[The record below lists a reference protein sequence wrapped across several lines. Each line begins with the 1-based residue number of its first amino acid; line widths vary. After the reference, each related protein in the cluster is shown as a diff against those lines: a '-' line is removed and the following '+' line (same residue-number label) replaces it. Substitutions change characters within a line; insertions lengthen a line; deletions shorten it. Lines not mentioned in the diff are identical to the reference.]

1 MSNPGIDQGSD
12 GRGDALAAV
21 VTRWNGDSRIGPL
34 LSAADRALL
43 IIDPSA
49 KFVLHASPA
58 ALQLRSGIASTD
70 GRLDAALG
78 LGAQIHRIGL
88 DIERPALARLQL
100 DRRRLKP
107 PVTCLVVQAPG
118 QDGLV
123 TALFPVGQIPRL
135 RPLAETKPEAE
146 SVVRLPS
153 PAHED
158 RLLAMPEP
166 TPGLG
171 IELAPNSG
179 NPSRFTWRSDGNGDI
194 QAISGPAGPVVRAV
208 MAGRSWQALA
218 QSRVLADA
226 EGLLAALAERRTFRA
241 IPLVLRRPGT
251 SQPLEVEFSG
261 APLARADQ
269 PFAGYGGFGLLR
281 PMAIEDLSTEAP
293 LPEEEGSASHP
304 VSAAIVAGSD
314 EDAAP
319 QVARGQT
326 DDEAP
331 IPVDSLLSGDEHDAF
346 REIARALG
354 ARFSGDALPDVRK
367 PEGPGAAVMPFPRS
381 AMRSPDVPSRP
392 DAAVGGTAAILDR
405 LPAAILI
412 CRDGVPLFANRSL
425 LDLTGFDTLTEIDA
439 SGGSTRLFHGLST
452 DELTRSDTPVLLARR
467 EGGSIEVSV
476 ARSTIVWEA
485 ASAELLLMRE
495 VGTSAADPAT
505 AALQVAEAMAQ
516 DVAGRRSREATA
528 VLDSLE
534 DGILAVDPEGRILS
548 LNRRAT
554 AMFGLDPREV
564 VGGGIATLFAPE
576 SAAEILVALREF
588 DRAETK
594 PRRVF
599 AKGGSGL
606 LPVSLRMLALRQGPE
621 RRAVLV
627 LREAPR
633 PAEDQAEAGRR
644 AAEATSALRSE
655 VLAKISHE
663 IRTPMTGILGFADMM
678 LAEQFGPFENER
690 YRGCLRDIRASG
702 EHVLNVVTDLLDL
715 ASIEAGR
722 RDLAF
727 TDVPLNEIVS
737 NCVTEMQPQAARDRI
752 VIRTSFSQNLTRL
765 VADERSVRQAALN
778 VISNALRFTE
788 AGGQVIVSTTMADRG
803 EIALRV
809 RDTGIG
815 MTADE
820 IAAALEPYRD
830 AAAPFPK
837 SGTGLGLTITKALV
851 EANHGRFRITSRK
864 DEGTLVEMLFPAE
877 QALSA

>member
-12 GRGDALAAV
+12 DQADALAAV
-21 VTRWNGDSRIGPL
+21 ATRWNGDSRIGPL
-34 LSAADRALL
+34 LSTVDRAFL
-43 IIDPSA
+43 IFDPSA
-49 KFVLHASPA
+49 EFVLHASPA
-58 ALQLRSGIASTD
+58 ALQLRDGIAAAD

-78 LGAQIHRIGL
+78 LSTQIHRAGL
-88 DIERPALARLQL
+88 DVERPVLARLQL

-107 PVTCLVVQAPG
+107 QVTCLVVQAPG
-118 QDGLV
+118 RDGMV
-123 TALFPVGQIPRL
+123 IALFPVGQIPRL
-135 RPLAETKPEAE
+135 RPFAETKPTAQ
-146 SVVRLPS
+146 SVLRLPS
-153 PAHED
+153 HEP
-158 RLLAMPEP
+158 RRIAEPEP
-166 TPGLG
+166 SVGPD
-171 IELAPNSG
+171 IELAPGSG
-179 NPSRFTWRSDGNGDI
+179 SPPRFTWRSDGNGCI
-194 QAISGPAGPVVRAV
+194 RAVSGPAGPVVRAV
-208 MAGRSWQALA
+208 MAGRSWHDLA

-241 IPLVLRRPGT
+241 IPLVLRRPGS
-251 SQPLEVEFSG
+251 SQPLEVEVSG

-281 PMAIEDLSTEAP
+281 PLAVEELPTEDP
-293 LPEEEGSASHP
+293 LPVEEGSDVQP
-304 VSAAIVAGSD
+304 EPAAVVLVSD
-314 EDAAP
+314 ENPAP
-319 QVARGQT
+319 QVARGHT

-331 IPVDSLLSGDEHDAF
+331 ALADSLLSGDEHDAF

-354 ARFSGDALPDVRK
+354 ARFSGDALPDVHR

-381 AMRSPDVPSRP
+381 AMRAAEAPSRS
-392 DAAVGGTAAILDR
+392 DAADGGTAAILDR
-405 LPAAILI
+405 LPAAVLI

-425 LDLTGFDTLTEIDA
+425 LDLTGFESLAEIDA
-439 SGGSTRLFHGLST
+439 SGGLTRLFHGLSPE
-452 DELTRSDTPVLLARR
+452 DLTRSDTPVPLARR

-476 ARSTIVWEA
+476 KRSTIVWEEA
-485 ASAELLLMRE
+485 AAELVMMRE
-495 VGTSAADPAT
+495 AGASAADPAT
-505 AALQVAEAMAQ
+505 AALQVARAMAQ
-516 DVAGRRSREATA
+516 DVAVRRSGEASA

-534 DGILAVDPEGRILS
+534 DGILAVDPGGRILS
-548 LNRRAT
+548 LNRRAA

-564 VGGGIATLFAPE
+564 VGGGIASLFAPE
-576 SAAEILVALREF
+576 SAAEILMALREP
-588 DRAETK
+588 DAAEAK

-599 AKGGSGL
+599 AKGGAGL
-606 LPVSLRMLALRQGPE
+606 LPVSLRLLALRQGPE
-621 RRAVLV
+621 RRVVLV

-663 IRTPMTGILGFADMM
+663 IRTPMTGILGFADVM

-690 YRGCLRDIRASG
+690 YRECLHDIRASG

-765 VADERSVRQAALN
+765 VADERSVRQAALY

-815 MTADE
+815 MTPDE

-830 AAAPFPK
+830 SGTTFPK

-864 DEGTLVEMLFPAE
+864 DEGTLVEMLFPTE